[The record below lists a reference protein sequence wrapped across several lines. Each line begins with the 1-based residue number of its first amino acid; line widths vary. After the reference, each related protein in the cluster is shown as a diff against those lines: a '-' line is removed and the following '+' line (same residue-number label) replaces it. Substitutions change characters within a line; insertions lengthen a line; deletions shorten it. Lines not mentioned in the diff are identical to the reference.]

1 MKKFTML
8 QILLLGI
15 IVGLFLKN
23 DLFAKKKEDRI
34 TVGISQIVEHN
45 ALDDS
50 RRGVVDG
57 LKSRGYDE
65 SKINLVYKNAQGD
78 FPTSQLIAQEFNDI
92 ADIVVAIATPAAQ
105 AAVNVVKAKPV
116 FFSVVAYPESAGVL
130 QKNVTGASNK
140 IPTAKHVALIKEI
153 LPNVKK
159 IGIIYNTSE
168 KNSVETTEE
177 FTKKAKEMGYEVVL
191 RVVTSTND
199 IASALD
205 SLLGEIDLLYSTNDN
220 MIASSYPIVIDK
232 CKGKEIPIISAVKIF
247 VDQGALATEY
257 IDEYDVGFETG
268 LMIAR
273 YLDGEKIENMPY
285 ISVTKSTRMINPEV
299 AKKFNVKYEL

>member
-1 MKKFTML
+1 
-8 QILLLGI
+8 
-15 IVGLFLKN
+15 
-23 DLFAKKKEDRI
+23 
-34 TVGISQIVEHN
+34 
-45 ALDDS
+45 
-50 RRGVVDG
+50 
-57 LKSRGYDE
+57 
-65 SKINLVYKNAQGD
+65 
-78 FPTSQLIAQEFNDI
+78 
-92 ADIVVAIATPAAQ
+92 
-105 AAVNVVKAKPV
+105 
-116 FFSVVAYPESAGVL
+116 
-130 QKNVTGASNK
+130 
-140 IPTAKHVALIKEI
+140 
-153 LPNVKK
+153 
-159 IGIIYNTSE
+159 
-168 KNSVETTEE
+168 
-177 FTKKAKEMGYEVVL
+177 MGYEVVL